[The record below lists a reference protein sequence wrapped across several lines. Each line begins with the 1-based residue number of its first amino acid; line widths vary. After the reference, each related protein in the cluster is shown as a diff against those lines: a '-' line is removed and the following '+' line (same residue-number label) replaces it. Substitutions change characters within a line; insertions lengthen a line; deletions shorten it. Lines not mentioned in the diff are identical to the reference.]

1 MTAEIREH
9 RNQEYLK
16 FTLDVLVLLYG
27 ILRSIVFI
35 FQIKPEK
42 ISDLRLIICDQD
54 FVIHP

>member
-27 ILRSIVFI
+27 ILRSRRRGTMSESVTGYIDHVI
-35 FQIKPEK
+35 FRNEETDIP
-42 ISDLRLIICDQD
+42 
-54 FVIHP
+54 

>member
-27 ILRSIVFI
+27 ILRSRREEV
-35 FQIKPEK
+35 
-42 ISDLRLIICDQD
+42 
-54 FVIHP
+54 